1 MVTAK
6 NITKK
11 RGMLG
16 KCRLALYF
24 SIESHLVVYL
34 LPVSLFSDFINILLN
49 FSSCPKKLTSSIF
62 GCAAAPQPRSPA
74 TLQPLPG
81 PYTYRCMNVVFWK
94 RSKRSLYRKPVVD
107 KTSSSS
113 GDGGNWSNYLQK
125 YSLHVKER
133 NNIRLHVLTFRCKI
147 LFATLT
153 NSDKSRNPSKFSS

>member
-1 MVTAK
+1 M
-6 NITKK
+6 
-11 RGMLG
+11 
-16 KCRLALYF
+16 ALYF

-34 LPVSLFSDFINILLN
+34 LPVSLFSDFIEILLN
-49 FSSCPKKLTSSIF
+49 FSSCSKKTDLLNFWLRCSP
-62 GCAAAPQPRSPA
+62 AAPQPRNHPA
-74 TLQPLPG
+74 PA
-81 PYTYRCMNVVFWK
+81 RKHMCMNVVFWK
-94 RSKRSLYRKPVVD
+94 RSSSRKPVVD

-133 NNIRLHVLTFRCKI
+133 NNIRLHELTFRCKI